1 MPNFLECWTSFVME
15 EILRQ
20 KVRSEVRDL
29 TIVEIFRLLLSGE
42 IDKSCWLFCSQ
53 EDLTKY
59 LK

>member
-1 MPNFLECWTSFVME
+1 MME

-20 KVRSEVRDL
+20 KVRSKVRDL